1 MSQIK
6 ESDLDQIGGGMRLP
20 VELGPPVFIPDLPI
34 KDFPVTDLPCP
45 LPYPTPTF
53 PVDF

>member
-6 ESDLDQIGGGMRLP
+6 ESDLDNIGGGRSLP
-20 VELGPPVFIPDLPI
+20 IELGPPIFITDPI
-34 KDFPVTDLPCP
+34 KDYPVVDLPCP